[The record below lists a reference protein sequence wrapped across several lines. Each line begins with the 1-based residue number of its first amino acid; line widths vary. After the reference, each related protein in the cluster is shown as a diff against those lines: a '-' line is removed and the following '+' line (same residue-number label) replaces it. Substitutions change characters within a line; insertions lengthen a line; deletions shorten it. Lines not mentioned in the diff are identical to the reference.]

1 MRAKDLMIG
10 NYLSYNNLSYRVIQ
24 VTAGFDGDDSDSWT
38 LENGEDNLGEPIP
51 ITPEFLDKNFER
63 ERLDVWGYDRW
74 FYTNDFIEI
83 YIYEFNDGTYKVE
96 IENIEIVNY
105 SEVIHICWIH
115 ELQNFLT
122 LNGIDL
128 EIKV

>member
-1 MRAKDLMIG
+1 MKAKDLMTG
-10 NYLSYNNLSYRVIQ
+10 NYLSYNGFEYRVIQ

-38 LENGEDNLGEPIP
+38 LENGEENVGESIE
-51 ITPEFLDKNFER
+51 ITPEFLEKNGFEK
-63 ERLDVWGYDRW
+63 W
-74 FYTNDFIEI
+74 
-83 YIYEFNDGTYKVE
+83 NDGWLYDGMLEYYE
-96 IENIEIVNY
+96 IFIDEMCDGIFRVWKRDLEFGIADATISLSFV
-105 SEVIHICWIH
+105 H